1 MRSELIKA
9 ARLARR
15 RRRVRKKISGTSE
28 IPRLAVYRS
37 HRNISVQIVD
47 DLSGRTLCGLSTLSS
62 ELRSELGYGGNIKAA
77 AALGKALGEKA
88 KSLGVERV
96 CFDRGGRAYHGRVKA
111 LAEAAREAGL
121 KF

>member
-1 MRSELIKA
+1 MRTELIKT
-9 ARLARR
+9 ARRARR
-15 RRRVRKKISGTSE
+15 RKRVRKKISGTPLV
-28 IPRLAVYRS
+28 PRLAVYRS
-37 HRNISVQIVD
+37 HRNISVQIID
-47 DLSGRTLCGLSTLSS
+47 DLSGRTLCGLSTLSR
-62 ELRSELGYGGNIKAA
+62 ELRSEFAYAGNTKAA

-96 CFDRGGRAYHGRVKA
+96 CFDRGGCAYHGRVKA